1 MPALARQ
8 SREGSAMSTA
18 RDLGTIPIMDTAAA
32 PPQRGVKAIGQTV
45 FFRILIQA
53 VNAGT
58 GVLTARLLLPMGRG
72 ELAAITLW
80 SQFLAG
86 LTTFGLPSAL
96 IYHIRN
102 RPKQTGD
109 LLSNGLAMS
118 LILSCFAGL
127 VGVFCM
133 PHWLHQYPV
142 WAIRAAQWFL
152 LVTPLCGT
160 AMVLRAALEASGAFS
175 LSNVSQLL
183 NPSVTLALLLFFL
196 LIHRFNTITASCAY
210 IFAALP
216 VFLLLFWQA
225 RTSLARFSRPSF
237 ATSKLLLSYGLRSW
251 GIDLL
256 GTLALQVDQVIVV
269 GFLKASD
276 LGVYVV
282 MLSLSRM
289 LNVFQASVVMVL
301 FPKAAGRTQETAL
314 ALTGRAARVSTLI
327 TGCCATA
334 VALVGPLLLRFLYGA
349 EYTSSIV
356 SLRLLLVE
364 VTLSGCVF
372 VLAQAFMA
380 LGRPGTVT
388 LLQAVGLSIS
398 IPIMLLLVPR
408 WGIAGAALALL
419 VSTCAR
425 FILVMVSFRLILKV
439 PAPSLI
445 PQKEDFSIL
454 LGALLRLKPAGPA

>member
-1 MPALARQ
+1 
-8 SREGSAMSTA
+8 MSTA
-18 RDLGTIPIMDTAAA
+18 EELGTIPTMDTAGAT
-32 PPQRGVKAIGQTV
+32 PPAKTQRGVKAIGQTI
-45 FFRILIQA
+45 FFRIAIQA
-53 VNAGT
+53 LNAGT
-58 GVLTARLLLPMGRG
+58 GILTARLLLPTGRG

-102 RPKQTGD
+102 RPKQTGE

-118 LILSCFAGL
+118 LVLSCLAGL
-127 VGVFCM
+127 VGVLCM
-133 PHWLHQYPV
+133 PHWLHQYPL
-142 WAIRAAQWFL
+142 WAIHAAQLFL

-160 AMVLRAALEASGAFS
+160 ALVLRAALEASGAFS
-175 LSNVSQLL
+175 LSNIAQLL
-183 NPSVTLALLLFFL
+183 SPSVTLALLLFFL

-216 VFLLLFWQA
+216 VFLLLVWQA
-225 RTSLARFSRPSF
+225 RTLLGRPSCPRLT
-237 ATSKLLLSYGLRSW
+237 TSKLLLSYGLRSW

-269 GFLKASD
+269 GFLKASE

-289 LNVFQASVVMVL
+289 LNVFQASAVMVL

-314 ALTGRAARVSTLI
+314 ELTARAARVSTLI
-327 TGCCATA
+327 TGCCAAA
-334 VALVGPLLLRFLYGA
+334 VALIGPLLLRVLYGA
-349 EYTSSIV
+349 EYTHSIA

-364 VTLSGCVF
+364 VTVSGCVF

-408 WGIAGAALALL
+408 LGITGAALALL
-419 VSTCAR
+419 VSTLAR
-425 FILVMVSFRLILKV
+425 FVLILVSFRLVLKV
-439 PAPSLI
+439 PAPNLV
-445 PQKEDFSIL
+445 PQKEDFAIL
-454 LGALLRLKPAGPA
+454 FGTLSRLNPMRAG